1 MHISINYVVVEK
13 LEVPKKEGEF
23 EAVQV
28 EDDFVYKGKV
38 SHVPE
43 GPAWI
48 GNHQLRVGDVVIFA
62 KYSPDSHEI
71 TVDGKKLRF
80 VAVKD
85 LLAVV

>member
-38 SHVPE
+38 AKVSDMPTHL
-43 GPAWI
+43 
-48 GNHQLRVGDVVIFA
+48 GNHQLAVGDVVVFA

-71 TVDGKKLRF
+71 TLDGKKVRF